1 MSKSRREQ
9 NYPDEIVMMAD
20 LLRDLNMV
28 GGKSKIDVLDILG
41 RMKDN
46 QPRMFNELQADISQ
60 EQIRKQRYEAE
71 SRERDK
77 KTMADKSGNPSS
89 RDRSK
94 NKKAMKKKI
103 FKKDRPMNL
112 SGQSRGGMAKTG
124 SMDYRK
130 KGMFY
135 WDG

>member
-9 NYPDEIVMMAD
+9 KYPDEIVMMAD
-20 LLRDLNMV
+20 LLRDLNMTSR
-28 GGKSKIDVLDILG
+28 SKTSALDYLAT
-41 RMKDN
+41 MKNN
-46 QPRMFNELQADISQ
+46 QPEAFQELKADISQ
-60 EQIRKQRYEAE
+60 EKIRDDRRKAE
-71 SRERDK
+71 NRERTK

-94 NKKAMKKKI
+94 NERALKFPKK
-103 FKKDRPMNL
+103 RPMNL

-135 WDG
+135 

>member
-20 LLRDLNMV
+20 LLRDLNMTSR
-28 GGKSKIDVLDILG
+28 SKTSALDYLAT
-41 RMKDN
+41 MKNN
-46 QPRMFNELQADISQ
+46 QPEVFQELKADISQ
-60 EQIRKQRYEAE
+60 EKIRMDRMKAEA
-71 SRERDK
+71 RERDK
-77 KTMADKSGNPSS
+77 KTMADKSGNPSF

-135 WDG
+135 

>member
-20 LLRDLNMV
+20 LLRDLNMTSR
-28 GGKSKIDVLDILG
+28 SKTSALDYLAT
-41 RMKDN
+41 MKNN
-46 QPRMFNELQADISQ
+46 QPEAFQELKADISQ
-60 EQIRKQRYEAE
+60 EKIRMDKMKAEA
-71 SRERDK
+71 REKDK

-94 NKKAMKKKI
+94 NERALKFPKK
-103 FKKDRPMNL
+103 RPMNL

-124 SMDYRK
+124 SMDFRK

-135 WDG
+135 

>member
-20 LLRDLNMV
+20 LLRDLNMTSR
-28 GGKSKIDVLDILG
+28 SKTSTLDYLAT
-41 RMKDN
+41 MKNN
-46 QPRMFNELQADISQ
+46 QPEAFQELKADISQ
-60 EQIRKQRYEAE
+60 EKIRMDKMKAEA
-71 SRERDK
+71 RERDK

-94 NKKAMKKKI
+94 NEKAMEKKI

-112 SGQSRGGMAKTG
+112 SGQSRGGLTKTG

-135 WDG
+135 

>member
-20 LLRDLNMV
+20 LLRDLNMTSR
-28 GGKSKIDVLDILG
+28 SKTSALDYLAT
-41 RMKDN
+41 MKNN
-46 QPRMFNELQADISQ
+46 QPEAFQELKADISQ
-60 EQIRKQRYEAE
+60 EKIRDDRRKAE
-71 SRERDK
+71 NRERTK

-94 NKKAMKKKI
+94 NERALKFPKK
-103 FKKDRPMNL
+103 RPMNL

-124 SMDYRK
+124 SMDFRK

-135 WDG
+135 

>member
-1 MSKSRREQ
+1 
-9 NYPDEIVMMAD
+9 MMAD
-20 LLRDLNMV
+20 LLRDLNMTSR
-28 GGKSKIDVLDILG
+28 SKTSALDYLAT
-41 RMKDN
+41 MKNN
-46 QPRMFNELQADISQ
+46 QPEAFQELKADISQ
-60 EQIRKQRYEAE
+60 EKIRDDRRKAE
-71 SRERDK
+71 NRERTK

-94 NKKAMKKKI
+94 NERALKFPKK
-103 FKKDRPMNL
+103 RPMNL

-135 WDG
+135 

>member
-20 LLRDLNMV
+20 LLRDLNMTSR
-28 GGKSKIDVLDILG
+28 SKTSSLDYLAT
-41 RMKDN
+41 MKNN
-46 QPRMFNELQADISQ
+46 QPEAFQELKADISQ
-60 EQIRKQRYEAE
+60 EKIRMDKMKAEA
-71 SRERDK
+71 RERDK

-94 NKKAMKKKI
+94 NEKAMKKKI

-135 WDG
+135 

>member
-20 LLRDLNMV
+20 LLRDLNMTSR
-28 GGKSKIDVLDILG
+28 SKTSALDYLAT
-41 RMKDN
+41 MKNN
-46 QPRMFNELQADISQ
+46 QPEAFQELKADISQ
-60 EQIRKQRYEAE
+60 EKIRDDRRKAE
-71 SRERDK
+71 NRERTK

-94 NKKAMKKKI
+94 NERALKFPKK
-103 FKKDRPMNL
+103 RPMNL
-112 SGQSRGGMAKTG
+112 SGLSRGGMAKTG

-135 WDG
+135 

>member
-20 LLRDLNMV
+20 LLRNLNMTS
-28 GGKSKIDVLDILG
+28 KSKTSALDTLAT
-41 RMKDN
+41 MKNN
-46 QPRMFNELQADISQ
+46 QPEAFQKLKEDISQ
-60 EQIRKQRYEAE
+60 EKIRDDRRKAE
-71 SRERDK
+71 NKKRTK

-94 NKKAMKKKI
+94 NERALKFPKN
-103 FKKDRPMNL
+103 RPMNL
-112 SGQSRGGMAKTG
+112 SGKSRGGLIKTG
-124 SMDYRK
+124 SVDYRK

-135 WDG
+135 

>member
-20 LLRDLNMV
+20 LLRDLNMTSR
-28 GGKSKIDVLDILG
+28 SKTSALDYLAT
-41 RMKDN
+41 MKNN
-46 QPRMFNELQADISQ
+46 QPEAFQELKADISQ
-60 EQIRKQRYEAE
+60 EKIRDDRRKAE
-71 SRERDK
+71 NRERTK

-94 NKKAMKKKI
+94 NERALKFPKK
-103 FKKDRPMNL
+103 RPMNL

-135 WDG
+135 